1 MAIPF
6 LPPAPEPELPIGL
19 EEGKYLVRLAR
30 DAILL
35 FLREKKILKPENP
48 PKAVLQKR
56 GVFVGLEKAANKELR
71 GLIGYPQPLK
81 ELAAGAIECAISAA
95 VSDPRFPS
103 LTEAELSDV
112 IIEVSVLSKPE
123 PLRAAS
129 LAELPSAIQIG
140 RDGLLVEHDIYSG
153 LLLPQV
159 AVEKKWSSEEFL
171 SNACDKAGL
180 PKDCWREKEIKLY
193 HFTAQV
199 FRESSPG
206 GDVIQLEFPRRT
218 DPITTGF

>member
-1 MAIPF
+1 MPLPF
-6 LPPAPEPELPIGL
+6 LSPPPEPELPITI

-48 PKAVLQKR
+48 PKAVLQKK
-56 GVFVGLEKAANKELR
+56 GVFVGLEKAANRELR

-81 ELAAGAIECAISAA
+81 ELATGTVECAISAA
-95 VSDPRFPS
+95 VSDPRFPP
-103 LTEAELSDV
+103 LTEAELGDV
-112 IIEVSVLSKPE
+112 TIEVSVLSKPE
-123 PLRAAS
+123 PLRAPS
-129 LAELPSAIQIG
+129 LAELPNAIQVG
-140 RDGLLVEHDIYSG
+140 RDGLLVEHDIYSS

-159 AVEKKWSSEEFL
+159 AVEKGWNAEEFL
-171 SNACDKAGL
+171 CNVCDKAGL
-180 PKDCWREKEIKLY
+180 PKDCWKEKEIKLY

-206 GDVIQLEFPRRT
+206 GEVIQLEFPKRT